1 MIDMEQL
8 NEQSLPPFAPMAIG
22 ASKASV
28 DRSEG
33 LFSSVSAEEN
43 KFWVVAV
50 NMGYGHQRTAY
61 PLKRFAARGNIIN
74 ANDYCGITEKDKNI
88 WDSTRGF
95 YEFIS
100 RFKKIPLIGDIA
112 FRIYDKF
119 QEIPSFYPKRDLSKP
134 TIGLDYIYS
143 MIKNGWGKDLILKI
157 GDSAIPLVSTFFIP
171 AFMAEEFGYP
181 GEIFCVICDT
191 DVSRTWADLNPAKSR
206 IKYFAPN
213 SWVVNRLKLYGV
225 KEENIFLTGY
235 PLPLENIGTRQM
247 EVLKNDLAKRI
258 LNLDIDGEY
267 RRKYGVL
274 IKRHLGTLPEKSGRP
289 FTIMFSIGGAG
300 AQKEIVVKY
309 LANLAEKIKN
319 GEAKAIVSVGIRKEI
334 RDYFIKKAI
343 QFGLGNFLG
352 AGMEI
357 IFAETIEEYFKI
369 FNQKLREADILWTKP
384 SELSFYSGLGL
395 PIIIAPSIG
404 SQEDF
409 NKKWILRIGAGIV
422 QENPKYASQWMQD
435 YLKSGRFVEAA
446 MAGFLKSE
454 KLGTYNIERICRGY

>member
-22 ASKASV
+22 ASKSSV

-225 KEENIFLTGY
+225 KEENIFLTEYEKRNFAVKPMNCPGGILLY
-235 PLPLENIGTRQM
+235 KLEPKSYKDLPLKVAELGIVHRQ
-247 EVLKNDLAKRI
+247 ELS
-258 LNLDIDGEY
+258 
-267 RRKYGVL
+267 GVL
-274 IKRHLGTLPEKSGRP
+274 
-289 FTIMFSIGGAG
+289 GGLFRVIQFIQDDAHIYCTEE
-300 AQKEIVVKY
+300 QLEEEINNVFD
-309 LANLAEKIKN
+309 LTEKIYN
-319 GEAKAIVSVGIRKEI
+319 AFNLNYYVV
-334 RDYFIKKAI
+334 
-343 QFGLGNFLG
+343 
-352 AGMEI
+352 
-357 IFAETIEEYFKI
+357 FK
-369 FNQKLREADILWTKP
+369 
-384 SELSFYSGLGL
+384 
-395 PIIIAPSIG
+395 
-404 SQEDF
+404 
-409 NKKWILRIGAGIV
+409 
-422 QENPKYASQWMQD
+422 
-435 YLKSGRFVEAA
+435 
-446 MAGFLKSE
+446 
-454 KLGTYNIERICRGY
+454 